1 MLKLLAGL
9 MLGFA
14 VLVQPVGQAE
24 AARKNPPQYICHW
37 QEKDM
42 NGDGVIDPFEGEY
55 KLLKLDAHGA
65 ANHLKNHT
73 GRTDQPDDF
82 TATAD
87 TNCNAV

>member
-1 MLKLLAGL
+1 
-9 MLGFA
+9 
-14 VLVQPVGQAE
+14 
-24 AARKNPPQYICHW
+24 
-37 QEKDM
+37 M